1 MILGNLNKL
10 LFFHLTVKIFVG
22 KSGEGVNFSS
32 CFLAQSFFE
41 QLDVL
46 SFLEDAE
53 IILI

>member
-10 LFFHLTVKIFVG
+10 LFFRLIGEIFVG

-46 SFLEDAE
+46 SY
-53 IILI
+53 